1 MKLIIAVI
9 KPFKIE
15 EVTDALHAI
24 GISGITI
31 AEVRGFGR
39 QKGHSEVYRG
49 AEYHVDYIPKLRLE
63 LVVDDADADRI
74 VEAIVEN
81 ARTGTIGDGKYWVV
95 PIERLGRIRTGEI
108 DADAL

>member
-15 EVTDALHAI
+15 EVTDALNEI

-31 AEVRGFGR
+31 TEVRGHGR
-39 QKGHSEVYRG
+39 QKGHTEIYRG
-49 AEYHVDYIPKLRLE
+49 AEYRIEYIPKIRLE
-63 LVVDDADADRI
+63 LVVEDADVEKI
-74 VEAIVEN
+74 VTAIVEN

-95 PIERLGRIRTGEI
+95 PIETVGRIRTGELGS
-108 DADAL
+108 DAL